1 MAGKSRVEEQTP
13 FTQSELLIL
22 YYMSRVRD
30 TPISNLVFKIYLLY
44 KLAERAVLGNI
55 APRLLQYGGSQVG
68 KVVYLMVQNKTNT
81 QLMTVRMANITT
93 KKEQIRT
100 LEFTAIL
107 ILSYHVLHFHLST
120 FSLCT
125 WNLCL

>member
-1 MAGKSRVEEQTP
+1 
-13 FTQSELLIL
+13 
-22 YYMSRVRD
+22 MSRVRD

-55 APRLLQYGGSQVG
+55 APRLWQYGGSQVG
-68 KVVYLMVQNKTNT
+68 KDKVVYLMVQNKTNT